1 MYLSTINYMDILFK
15 LDNNEIE
22 KMVFCNDVKTKS
34 ADIGIVLGGTSM
46 IPYRLDK
53 IIKLYKKKKVR
64 KILVS
69 GGVGYFNLKRTMT
82 EAELMK
88 NYLIQHGVLVE
99 DILVEDK
106 SRNTYENFLYCYELL
121 KNEFDLEKTSFIL
134 ITSDFHMRRA
144 IMLFEFFFNS
154 YQLGAYGVCDGK
166 TDRYS
171 WKKGFY
177 GRRVVK
183 QEALLLKHYA
193 KSLKIDN
200 IKIKWKM
207 NLIYSDSSYNLYHL
221 YIKLI

>member
-1 MYLSTINYMDILFK
+1 MDILFR

-22 KMVFCNDVKTKS
+22 EIVFCNDIKIKC

-53 IIKLYKKKKVR
+53 IIELYKKKKVK

-69 GGVGYFNLKRTMT
+69 GGVGYFNLKRTVT

-121 KNEFDLEKTSFIL
+121 KNKFDLEKTSFIL
-134 ITSDFHMRRA
+134 ITSDFHIKRA
-144 IMLFEFFFNS
+144 IMLFKFFFKS
-154 YQLGAYGVCDGK
+154 YQLGTYGVCDGK

-171 WKKGFY
+171 WRKCFY
-177 GRRVVK
+177 GRRVVR

-200 IKIKWKM
+200 IKIK
-207 NLIYSDSSYNLYHL
+207 
-221 YIKLI
+221 